1 VAAWDFIIEEYSV
14 GRTGAC
20 SAERAKPAYSNRLEV
35 CMPNFDNLKKQA
47 KLLVRWHREGNHSV
61 GGRIRMLPRYRNL
74 TDVEVLEL
82 KFPLSEAQEII
93 ALEAGHA
100 NWAAL
105 KAGLSMV
112 PAQGHAVDRPSPVLK
127 GAFPV
132 LFVANV
138 EATAAFF
145 RDRLG
150 FAIDFLHGNPP
161 FYGSV
166 CRGAAR
172 LHLRFVH
179 EPVFASGARERED
192 GLLSAFIEVD
202 NVKDLFA
209 EYKTAGVEFAQP
221 LRKEPWGASAFI
233 VLDPDENYLCFAG

>member
-1 VAAWDFIIEEYSV
+1 MAS
-14 GRTGAC
+14 
-20 SAERAKPAYSNRLEV
+20 
-35 CMPNFDNLKKQA
+35 FDNLKKQA
-47 KLLVRWHREGNHSV
+47 KLLVRWHRAGNHSV
-61 GGRIRMLPRYRNL
+61 GGRIRALPRYRNL
-74 TDVEVLEL
+74 TDVEALAL

-105 KAGLSMV
+105 KASV
-112 PAQGHAVDRPSPVLK
+112 VSAPKQDRAPSRPGPVLK
-127 GAFPV
+127 SAIPV

-138 EATAAFF
+138 QTSATFF
-145 RDRLG
+145 RDSLG

-166 CRGAAR
+166 SRGAAQ

-179 EPVFASGARERED
+179 EPVFSPGVRDRED
-192 GLLSAFIEVD
+192 GLISAFVGVD
-202 NVKDLFA
+202 NIKGLFA
-209 EYKTAGVEFAQP
+209 EYKAAGADFAQP

-233 VLDPDENYLCFAG
+233 VLDPDGNWICFAG

>member
-1 VAAWDFIIEEYSV
+1 LS
-14 GRTGAC
+14 
-20 SAERAKPAYSNRLEV
+20 
-35 CMPNFDNLKKQA
+35 FDNLKKQA
-47 KLLVRWHREGNHSV
+47 KLLVRWHRAGNYSV
-61 GGRIRMLPRYRNL
+61 GGRVRMLPRYRNL
-74 TDVEVLEL
+74 TDVEVLAL

-105 KAGLSMV
+105 KA
-112 PAQGHAVDRPSPVLK
+112 AVSGGPEPSRAVTRARPVLES
-127 GAFPV
+127 AIPV

-138 EATAAFF
+138 QVSAEFF

-166 CRGAAR
+166 SRGDAR
-172 LHLRFVH
+172 LHLRFVL
-179 EPVFASGARERED
+179 EPVFAPGARERED
-192 GLLSAFIEVD
+192 GLLSAFIGVD
-202 NVKDLFA
+202 NVQSLFG
-209 EYKTAGVEFAQP
+209 EYKAAGVEFAQP

-233 VLDPDENYLCFAG
+233 VLDPDGNWICFAG